1 MEGGRKRAAHTR
13 HYRDVDY
20 APKRNTDDYRHQKY
34 DQTNWNLVSP
44 RQLGKRPAIF
54 QPCAQHWARPASVPI
69 LPRLAGSVFGLEFA
83 IFQQFCFRFI
93 SSRHQLSLNLTIG
106 PSNARPATMLMAD
119 RLPIVL
125 SEDEMLRRLRLLLH
139 RKGRLTT
146 RIIEKAVGVPSPACL
161 LGEEAE
167 MLLTGCD
174 VRV

>member
-1 MEGGRKRAAHTR
+1 
-13 HYRDVDY
+13 
-20 APKRNTDDYRHQKY
+20 
-34 DQTNWNLVSP
+34 
-44 RQLGKRPAIF
+44 
-54 QPCAQHWARPASVPI
+54 
-69 LPRLAGSVFGLEFA
+69 
-83 IFQQFCFRFI
+83 
-93 SSRHQLSLNLTIG
+93 
-106 PSNARPATMLMAD
+106 MLMAD
-119 RLPIVL
+119 RLPMVL